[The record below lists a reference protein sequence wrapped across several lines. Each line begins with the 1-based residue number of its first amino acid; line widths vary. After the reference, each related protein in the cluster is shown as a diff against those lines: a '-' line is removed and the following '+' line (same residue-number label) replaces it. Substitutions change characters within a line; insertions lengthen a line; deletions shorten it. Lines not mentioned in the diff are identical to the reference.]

1 MARKG
6 AKAAAARDTASPAG
20 IRSLRERLGLTQ
32 GKLAELVGVH
42 AMTVS
47 KWERGRLAPA
57 PYQAAILAA
66 LARAGGEKRSV
77 EAGVEALGAYLNQ
90 ALIDSGGA
98 EALRLSASNQ
108 LRGRVVALE
117 MDGIMARVVIEIAPR
132 VRLTSLITRASVERL
147 GLAVGGEAVAV
158 IKATEVLVGVASEP
172 A

>member
-1 MARKG
+1 MARKRT
-6 AKAAAARDTASPAG
+6 KTASKEASRAEG
-20 IRSLRERLGLTQ
+20 IRTLRERLGLTQ

-47 KWERGRLAPA
+47 KWERGQLAPA

-66 LARAGGEKRSV
+66 LGRAAGDKRTV
-77 EAGVEALGAYLNQ
+77 DAGVEALGAYLNQ
-90 ALIDSGGA
+90 ALIDTGGA
-98 EALRLSASNQ
+98 DALRLSASNQ

-158 IKATEVLVGVASEP
+158 IKATEVLVGVAAESS
-172 A
+172 